1 MTGQG
6 LGNLRLKENAKI
18 APKTVPILLTTYIME
33 SPSPNRFAEAVERRL
48 SLQHSQ
54 GPSPA
59 ELAAEHAKRQKFRR
73 LIDPGILRPNP
84 EPQAVESMKILH
96 KLTENLIREPENP
109 KFQRFKTT
117 NATHSQIQKHI
128 IIPKGTVEFLREL
141 GFHPEVDNFQPF
153 FVFNPKRMSDLKIG
167 SAMLKESLDL
177 QEQKRARA
185 MESKQTVQEA
195 RAEVIER
202 VHLAFMDDRRA
213 KMELD
218 EREKELRAARAQA
231 TARQEA
237 QQMERSQHS
246 TGDDEDVMDGPGHSL
261 RSAADQPPPYND

>member
-1 MTGQG
+1 
-6 LGNLRLKENAKI
+6 
-18 APKTVPILLTTYIME
+18 ME
-33 SPSPNRFAEAVERRL
+33 SPSPNQFAEAVERRL

-84 EPQAVESMKILH
+84 ELQAVESLKILY

-117 NATHSQIQKHI
+117 NAQIQKHI

-141 GFHPEVDNFQPF
+141 GFHPEVDDFQPF

-218 EREKELRAARAQA
+218 EREKQLRAARAQA
-231 TARQEA
+231 AARQEA
-237 QQMERSQHS
+237 QQMERSRSRHS
-246 TGDDEDVMDGPGHSL
+246 TGDDEDVMEEPEHSL
-261 RSAADQPPPYND
+261 SSAADQPPPYND